1 MKLFSFERTVINFKM
16 SLSGRY
22 LATCEVDGRMTFY
35 DLLGGQVI
43 NSFFI
48 PDQSESEGDKNKFLK
63 VHDMAFSM
71 DEKEFSC
78 VAKKYILIYSF
89 DKLC

>member
-1 MKLFSFERTVINFKM
+1 
-16 SLSGRY
+16 
-22 LATCEVDGRMTFY
+22 MTFY

-48 PDQSESEGDKNKFLK
+48 PDQSESEGDKNKFLR

-89 DKLC
+89 DKLCEKMAKDIYADSRNDEMNRIISNK